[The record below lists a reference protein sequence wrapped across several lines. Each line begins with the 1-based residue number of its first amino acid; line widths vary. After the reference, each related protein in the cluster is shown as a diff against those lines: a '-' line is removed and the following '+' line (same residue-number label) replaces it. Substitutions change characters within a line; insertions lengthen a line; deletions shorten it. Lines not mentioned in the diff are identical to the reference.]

1 MIHDTH
7 MCQVIPPSLFHCV
20 TGTWT
25 WTAGVVAG
33 SIAKHR
39 ANAADTTTITIPV
52 TVPSNASALKGAYLK
67 SIEIDYD
74 QVTHHSTSVT
84 PLVHLVTRSA
94 DGTPPSVVAQTFTRD
109 PDAAGGITM
118 DTHKLT
124 LTITTP
130 FWVRNDQYVLVELIM
145 VHPGDVA
152 TTDLLG
158 AVANFTLRL

>member
-7 MCQVIPPSLFHCV
+7 MCLVIPPTLFHCV

-39 ANAADTTTITIPV
+39 ANAADTTTITIPI

-94 DGTPPSVVAQTFTRD
+94 DGTPPAPVAQAFTQD
-109 PDAAGGITM
+109 PDAAGSITA
-118 DTHKLT
+118 DTHKLV

-130 FWVRNDQYVLVELIM
+130 FWVANDEYVLVELIM
-145 VHPGDVA
+145 VHPGDAA